1 MLQGR
6 KPTRLQTKTYVVQPE
21 ALRRLRSRTDVIFRP
36 ADKGGAFVV
45 WSKDLYLAEALKRAI
60 GGTNGSTSK

>member
-45 WSKDLYLAEALKRAI
+45 KDLYLAEALKRAI